1 MRLKN
6 PRRHDDAHLAFIR
19 QLPCCI
25 CGEDTTVEAAHL
37 RAGNLDY
44 GKKSA
49 GLQEKSSDQWALP
62 LCGRHHRDQHK
73 TNEVEFWR
81 NYGINPWVLALSLWS
96 SSGDSE
102 MSITILERQG
112 NGYGRPQLEH
122 AAEID
127 RGAD

>member
-1 MRLKN
+1 MRLKR
-6 PRRHDDAHLAFIR
+6 PRHHNDQHLEFIR
-19 QLPCCI
+19 SLPCCI
-25 CGEDTTVEAAHL
+25 CGDDTSVEAAHL

-44 GKKSA
+44 GKHST

-73 TNEVEFWR
+73 TNEVQFWS

-112 NGYGRPQLEH
+112 NGRSQR
-122 AAEID
+122 AVEID
-127 RGAD
+127 CGAD